1 MCQPSSRIPLSEING
16 ISLEMPQERSLQQKN
31 AINRENFNGAATL
44 LVFFVH
50 LEHLVEQFL
59 GSKTL

>member
-16 ISLEMPQERSLQQKN
+16 ISLEMPQQRSLQQKN

-44 LVFFVH
+44 FFVH